1 MWPHSTRSGVYIV
14 NSRKK
19 REGERGVP
27 YRSGYNIFCRVF
39 ITIRKLPAFM
49 SSLPLKCCCNSL
61 TLMTCL
67 YIWQLCSAPYRAIL
81 ILAKPFSVRPATI
94 PLWPTNVFTEIR
106 WLASRRG
113 VADRI
118 NDGSARNRSAE
129 VRVLYNIIEEYAEF
143 ASWREITGFSCGS
156 SRSEINCGS
165 PGPIPNGWIENLHL
179 GTSLGTS
186 IIYRC
191 NKNMKR
197 IGASSATCEKSGR
210 WSYNPPQCLCKSL

>member
-39 ITIRKLPAFM
+39 ITICKLPAFM

-129 VRVLYNIIEEYAEF
+129 VRVLYNRRIRRICQLEGNNGIFMRFFPFRDQLRFARADSERLDREPPLGYVAGNFHHLPLQQKHEKNRRFVRHLREERPLELQPAPVF
-143 ASWREITGFSCGS
+143 V
-156 SRSEINCGS
+156 
-165 PGPIPNGWIENLHL
+165 
-179 GTSLGTS
+179 
-186 IIYRC
+186 
-191 NKNMKR
+191 
-197 IGASSATCEKSGR
+197 
-210 WSYNPPQCLCKSL
+210 